1 MAAVLA
7 GRHLAQAAL
16 TWRRPTRA
24 VLTLGGATDA
34 VHAATMVAAALVPSR
49 WRTLALGD
57 ALVET
62 ALAGAGLA
70 SARTCDSTAG
80 RKDPT

>member
-1 MAAVLA
+1 VVLA

-16 TWRRPTRA
+16 TWRRPTRT
-24 VLTLGGATDA
+24 VLMLGAATDA
-34 VHAATMVAAALVPSR
+34 LHAATMAAAGLAPSR

-70 SARTCDSTAG
+70 CARTCDSTAG
-80 RKDPT
+80 REDPT